1 MHYGYKKHPGKGIN
15 MDNNLLKSF
24 KPEGDHNPIMTQRF
38 GADPF
43 AMIYKDR
50 VYMYMTCDILTYDEA
65 GKLTENNYSKI
76 DTISV
81 ASSADLVNW
90 TDHGVVYAAGKNGLA
105 TWGGNSWAPA
115 ACWKTINGK
124 DKFFLYFANSGNGI
138 AVLTSDSPTGPFVDP
153 IGGPLVSRD
162 TPNCASVT
170 WLFDPAV
177 LVDDDGTGWLYIGG
191 GVPSEDKAS
200 NPGTARVVRL
210 TDDMIGLAED
220 PKPIENV
227 AYLFEDS
234 GINKIC
240 GKYYYSYCS
249 NFNVTPEA
257 TEKLGFES
265 GEILT
270 MVSDKPDGP
279 FVPSAAV
286 LKNPGFFFGRG
297 GNNHHCMF
305 EFKGKYY
312 IAYHSRILEEYMG
325 LDGGFRSTNVDEIN
339 VSSDG
344 APAKSTG
351 TRKGV
356 AQVGSFNPY
365 ACTPATTC
373 SSMAG
378 IKTVPYIEGSS
389 DMKLFAGQM
398 LVIPEEKGSWMK
410 VEGADFGDR
419 GASSVSVTYRS
430 EAGMGISVYAG
441 SDKVAEFKTAA
452 SEDFK
457 IETFDLTSGVTGK
470 TDIRFVFDGSE
481 GELKSWIFN

>member
-1 MHYGYKKHPGKGIN
+1 
-15 MDNNLLKSF
+15 MDNNLVKSF
-24 KPEGDHNPIMTQRF
+24 KPAGDHNPIMTQRF

-50 VYMYMTCDILTYDEA
+50 VYMYMTCDILTYDES

-76 DTISV
+76 NTISV
-81 ASSADLVNW
+81 ASSSDLVNW
-90 TDHGVVYAAGKNGLA
+90 TDHGVVYAAGKDGLA

-138 AVLTSDSPTGPFVDP
+138 AVLSSDSPTGPFVDP

-234 GINKIC
+234 GINKIN

-325 LDGGFRSTNVDEIN
+325 LDGGFRSTSVDEIN
-339 VSSDG
+339 VDADG

-356 AQVGSFNPY
+356 AQVGSFDPY
-365 ACTPATTC
+365 ACVPAATFA
-373 SSMAG
+373 SMAG
-378 IKTVPYIEGSS
+378 LKTEAYIEGST
-389 DMKLFAGQM
+389 DMKLFAGEM
-398 LVIPEEKGSWMK
+398 LVKPEESGSWMSI
-410 VEGADFGDR
+410 EGADFGTS
-419 GASSVSVTYRS
+419 GASSVSVTSRS
-430 EAGMGISVYAG
+430 KAGIGICVYAG
-441 SDKVAEFKTAA
+441 SDKVAEFKTSA
-452 SEDFK
+452 SDAFAD
-457 IETFDLTSGVTGK
+457 ETFDLTLKVTGK
-470 TDIRFVFDGSE
+470 SDIRFVFDGSE
-481 GELKSWIFN
+481 GEIRSWKFN

>member
-1 MHYGYKKHPGKGIN
+1 MQKGID
-15 MDNNLLKSF
+15 MDNNVLKSL
-24 KPEGDHNPIMTQRF
+24 KPLGDHNPIMTQRF

-43 AMIYKDR
+43 AMVYKDR

-65 GKLTENNYSKI
+65 GKLTENTYQKI

-115 ACWKTINGK
+115 ACWKTIGGK

-138 AVLTSDSPTGPFVDP
+138 AVLTSDSPTGPFIDP

-191 GVPSEDKAS
+191 GVPSDDKAS

-234 GINKIC
+234 GINKIN

-257 TEKLGFES
+257 TKELGFES

-325 LDGGFRSTNVDEIN
+325 IEGGYRSTNVDEIN
-339 VSSDG
+339 VEANG
-344 APAKSTG
+344 APAKSEG
-351 TRKGV
+351 TRRGV
-356 AQVGSFNPY
+356 AQVGSFDPY
-365 ACTPATTC
+365 GCIPAATF

-378 IKTVPYIEGSS
+378 LKTVPYIEGAD
-389 DMKLFAGQM
+389 DMKLFAGEM
-398 LVIPEEKGSWMK
+398 LVCPEEKGSWMM
-410 VEGADFGDR
+410 VEGADFGTQ
-419 GASSVSVTYRS
+419 GASSVTVTARS
-430 EAGMGISVYAG
+430 KAGMGICVYAG
-441 SDKVAEFKTAA
+441 DDKVAEFKTAA
-452 SEDFK
+452 SDDFA
-457 IETFDLTSGVTGK
+457 EAVFDLSNKVTGK
-470 TDIRFVFDGSE
+470 KDIRFVFDGSE
-481 GELKSWIFN
+481 GEIRSWKFN

>member
-1 MHYGYKKHPGKGIN
+1 ME
-15 MDNNLLKSF
+15 NNTIKSF
-24 KPEGDHNPIMTQRF
+24 KPAGDHNPIMTQRF

-76 DTISV
+76 NTISV
-81 ASSADLVNW
+81 ASSSDLVNW
-90 TDHGVVYAAGKNGLA
+90 TDHGVVYAAGEEGIA

-115 ACWKTINGK
+115 ACWKNINGK

-138 AVLTSDSPTGPFVDP
+138 AVLSSDSPTGPFVDP
-153 IGGPLVSRD
+153 INGPLVSRD

-191 GVPSEDKAS
+191 GVPSDDKAA

-210 TDDMIGLAED
+210 TDDMIHLAED

-234 GINKIC
+234 GINKIN

-339 VSSDG
+339 LGADG

-356 AQVGSFNPY
+356 AQVGSFDPY
-365 ACTPATTC
+365 ACVPAATFA
-373 SSMAG
+373 SMAG
-378 IKTVPYIEGSS
+378 LKTVEYLEGTT
-389 DMKLFAGQM
+389 DKKLFAGEM
-398 LVIPEEKGSWMK
+398 LVSPEENGSWMSI
-410 VEGADFGDR
+410 EGVDFGTQ
-419 GASSVSVTYRS
+419 GASSVTVTARS
-430 EAGMGISVYAG
+430 ENGMGICVFAG
-441 SDKVAEFKTAA
+441 SEKVAEFKTAA
-452 SEDFK
+452 SAEFA
-457 IETFDLTSGVTGK
+457 EATFDLSSKVTGK
-470 TDIRFVFDGSE
+470 HDIRFVFDGAK
-481 GELKSWIFN
+481 GEVRCWKFN

>member
-1 MHYGYKKHPGKGIN
+1 ME
-15 MDNNLLKSF
+15 NLLKSF
-24 KPEGDHNPIMTQRF
+24 KPAGDHNPIMTQRF

-50 VYMYMTCDILTYDEA
+50 VYVYMTCDILTYDDA

-138 AVLTSDSPTGPFVDP
+138 AVLSSDSPTGPFVDP

-191 GVPSEDKAS
+191 GVPSEDKAA

-234 GINKIC
+234 GINKIN

-279 FVPSAAV
+279 FVPAAPV

-305 EFKGKYY
+305 EFKGKFY
-312 IAYHSRILEEYMG
+312 IAYHSRILEEYMD
-325 LDGGFRSTNVDEIN
+325 LDGGFRSTNIDEVNVDGN
-339 VSSDG
+339 G
-344 APAKSTG
+344 APIKSTG

-356 AQVGSFNPY
+356 AQVGSFDPY
-365 ACTPATTC
+365 ACTPAATFA
-373 SSMAG
+373 SMAG
-378 IKTVPYIEGSS
+378 LKTVPYIEGSD
-389 DMKLFAGQM
+389 DMKLFAGEM
-398 LVIPEEKGSWMK
+398 LVSPEEKGSWMS
-410 VEGADFGDR
+410 VEGADFGAQ
-419 GASSVSVTYRS
+419 GASSVTVTARS
-430 EAGMGISVYAG
+430 ENGIVISVYAD
-441 SDKVAEFKTAA
+441 SEIIAEIKVGASKDFAETTA
-452 SEDFK
+452 
-457 IETFDLTSGVTGK
+457 DLSSKVSGK
-470 TDIRFVFDGSE
+470 HDIRFVFDGE
-481 GELKSWIFN
+481 GEIRSWKFN

>member
-1 MHYGYKKHPGKGIN
+1 

-24 KPEGDHNPIMTQRF
+24 KPAGDHNPIMTQRF

-50 VYMYMTCDILTYDEA
+50 VYMYMTCDILTYDES

-76 DTISV
+76 NTISV
-81 ASSADLVNW
+81 ASSSDLVNW
-90 TDHGVVYAAGKNGLA
+90 TDHGVVYAAGKDGLA

-138 AVLTSDSPTGPFVDP
+138 AVLSADSPTGPFVDP

-191 GVPSEDKAS
+191 GVPSEDKAP

-234 GINKIC
+234 GINKIG

-270 MVSDKPDGP
+270 MVSDNPDGP

-312 IAYHSRILEEYMG
+312 IAYHSRILEEYME
-325 LDGGFRSTNVDEIN
+325 LDGGFRSTSVDEIN
-339 VSSDG
+339 VDADG

-356 AQVGSFNPY
+356 AQVGSFDPY
-365 ACTPATTC
+365 ACVPAATFA
-373 SSMAG
+373 SMAG
-378 IKTVPYIEGSS
+378 LKTEAYIEGSA
-389 DMKLFAGQM
+389 DMKLFAGEM
-398 LVIPEEKGSWMK
+398 LVKPGESGSWMS
-410 VEGADFGDR
+410 VEGVDFGTQ
-419 GASSVSVTYRS
+419 GASSVSVTSRS
-430 EAGMGISVYAG
+430 KAGIGICVYAG
-441 SDKVAEFKTAA
+441 SDKVAEFKTSA
-452 SEDFK
+452 SDGFVD
-457 IETFDLTSGVTGK
+457 ETFDLTSKVTGK

-481 GELKSWIFN
+481 GDIRSWKFN